1 MNLPFIFKDIYI
13 RLNGGQL
20 IIANSA
26 FCRLLDLGS
35 GIPRTISLK
44 DAAGREFA
52 GGEKKEGDFSFIGI
66 NRPGYNGSEYHVAD
80 VSAETQVAS
89 FLDSEHVNVRLVIE
103 EKVQRIVFIREYI
116 VYPELPVI
124 AVQNSICSAVMP
136 NLYWSRRLAD
146 SANSARFPVEHL
158 ESCAD
163 SICPA
168 DGIFPM
174 RTVEFFGRTD
184 CIDDLVKTHNAGDG
198 QLNGNLLFCE
208 DKNGAGLAY
217 LQEAPPS
224 TERRD
229 FEKYDFRIDSG
240 TIFSCN
246 WGIEP
251 HELLPSKTFSG
262 YRHAL
267 ILYHD
272 SAERDSAIKFYL
284 KKRFPINPESNHSIM
299 VNPWGCGRF
308 PTLVSED
315 FLVEEIKACPELG
328 ASHYQIDDSWQQGG
342 ALSEISN
349 KNRAVDAGFWKV
361 SDKLHGNFDKL
372 VAASKKAGVEL
383 ALWLA
388 PSCNCEYRDC
398 ESFSELVLD
407 FHTRYGFNNFKID
420 AVLTRTYEAE
430 ENLRKLLQS
439 VREKS
444 DGKIY
449 FNLDTTNGQ
458 RPGYFHFLEYGNIFL
473 ENRYV
478 CHAWGVGYHPEKT
491 LRSLWNLAQFIRP
504 QSLQIEIPNP
514 GDILETFYLDKQMLS
529 PLSYPVEYWSAIAMF
544 ANPLL
549 WLAPSLVVPADR
561 RRIRG
566 VMELHRQHRD
576 RIFAG
581 EIFPIGSCPDG
592 HSITGL
598 QSHNFDSD
606 SGYLI
611 FYREYADEISE
622 AEIMVNHIPDNIAFK
637 KLSGDATL
645 TIQDRILKIELPNPA
660 SFAMFSYKLNV

>member
-1 MNLPFIFKDIYI
+1 MYPDFVYKDVNI
-13 RLNGGQL
+13 RLNGKRL

-26 FCRLLDLGS
+26 FRRSLDLGS

-52 GGEKKEGDFSFIGI
+52 KGEKKEGDFSFIGI
-66 NRPGYNGSEYHVAD
+66 NRPGANGAEYCIVD
-80 VSAETQVAS
+80 VSAETQAAC
-89 FLDSEHVNVRLVIE
+89 FLDSEHVRVRLVIE
-103 EKVQRIVFIREYI
+103 EKVQRVVFTREYI
-116 VYPELPVI
+116 VYPESPVI
-124 AVQNSICSAVMP
+124 AVQNSICAAVMP

-146 SANSARFPVEHL
+146 SGNSSRFPVEHL

-163 SICPA
+163 SISPA
-168 DGIFPM
+168 DGILPV

-184 CIDDLVKTHNAGDG
+184 YMDDQVKIHKAGDG

-208 DKNGAGLAY
+208 DTHGAGFVY

-224 TERRD
+224 SERRD
-229 FEKYDFRIDSG
+229 FEKYDFRIDSE

-251 HELLPSKTFSG
+251 HELLPSKNFAG

-267 ILYHD
+267 ILFHD
-272 SAERDSAIKFYL
+272 RAERDSAIKFYL
-284 KKRFPINPESNHSIM
+284 KMRFPINPESNHSIM
-299 VNPWGCGRF
+299 VNPWGCGKF
-308 PTLVSED
+308 PKLVSED
-315 FLVEEIKACPELG
+315 FLVEEIKACHELG
-328 ASHYQIDDSWQQGG
+328 ATHYQIDDSWQQGG
-342 ALSEISN
+342 SLSEIIS
-349 KNRAVDAGFWKV
+349 KNRAVDAEFWKV
-361 SDKLHGNFDKL
+361 SDKFHGNFEKL
-372 VAASKKAGVEL
+372 VETAEKSGIEL
-383 ALWLA
+383 ALWMA
-388 PSCNCEYRDC
+388 PSSNCEYRDW
-398 ESFSELVLD
+398 ENFAELVLD
-407 FHTRYGFNNFKID
+407 FHTRYGFKVFKVD
-420 AVLTRTYEAE
+420 AVMTRTYEAE

-458 RPGYFHFLEYGNIFL
+458 RPGYFLFLEYGNIFL

-478 CHAWGVGYHPEKT
+478 CHNWGVGYHPEKT
-491 LRSLWNLAQFIRP
+491 LRSLWNLAQFIRT

-514 GDILETFYLDKQMLS
+514 GDILEKFYVDRKVLS
-529 PLSYPVEYWSAIAMF
+529 PLTYPVEYWAAIAMF

-549 WLAPSLVVPADR
+549 WLAPSRVAPSDR
-561 RRIRG
+561 SSIRG

-592 HSITGL
+592 SSITGF
-598 QSHNFDSD
+598 QSHDFNDN

-611 FYREYADEISE
+611 FYREFAAGNQA
-622 AEIMVNHIPDNIAFK
+622 AEIKVTYLPDNIAFK
-637 KLSGDATL
+637 KIVGNARL
-645 TIQDRILKIELPNPA
+645 TSKGEILKIEMPNPA
-660 SFAMFSYKLNV
+660 TFAMFSY